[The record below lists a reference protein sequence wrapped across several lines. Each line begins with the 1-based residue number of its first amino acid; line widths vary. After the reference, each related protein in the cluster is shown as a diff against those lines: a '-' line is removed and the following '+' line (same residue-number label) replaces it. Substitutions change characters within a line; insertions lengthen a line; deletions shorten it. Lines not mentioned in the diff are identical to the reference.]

1 MDAIQSRFSVLQQT
15 LATNVKA
22 LRSRVGIS
30 QEQLA
35 LEAGIDRT
43 YISKIERQVG
53 NPSMLVLVKI
63 AVRLGVNVEDLL
75 HIDQEAGYQ
84 R

>member
-1 MDAIQSRFSVLQQT
+1 MDVIQSRLSALQQT
-15 LATNVKA
+15 LATNVKSM
-22 LRSRVGIS
+22 RSRVGIS

-63 AVRLGVNVEDLL
+63 AARLGVDVQDLL
-75 HIDQEAGYQ
+75 HNDRKTG
-84 R
+84 